1 MEPPR
6 RPAARTERPDFVL
19 PISIEGAELQES
31 VIASEVPA
39 EHALTVLRVYRI
51 VLAWTQGDEAAVRP
65 ADVEEP
71 ARWEEEALDRM
82 DDAPDLWAPVAVIAG
97 ELANL
102 SGADPE
108 HLARACLAISEWA
121 LGSEAPASALLFVEA
136 AALVRP
142 EDARCAYL
150 AGGMLQQRGRVREA
164 ERWLRRAVRVAAAS
178 GDKEA
183 GSLAAGA
190 LDGRSGRRDG

>member
-6 RPAARTERPDFVL
+6 RPDARIERPDFVL

-51 VLAWTQGDEAAVRP
+51 VLAWAQADEVAVRP

-71 ARWEEEALDRM
+71 RCWEEEALERLDE
-82 DDAPDLWAPVAVIAG
+82 APGLWAPVAVIAG
-97 ELANL
+97 ELADP
-102 SGADPE
+102 SGADSE

-121 LGSEAPASALLFVEA
+121 SVTEAPASALLFAEA

-142 EDARCAYL
+142 EDARRAYMV
-150 AGGMLQQRGRVREA
+150 GRMLQHRGRAREA
-164 ERWLRRAVRVAAAS
+164 ERWLRLSVRVAAAS

-183 GSLAAGA
+183 GDLAAGA
-190 LDGRSGRRDG
+190 LEGSSGPVEG

>member
-6 RPAARTERPDFVL
+6 RPDAHIERPDFVL

-31 VIASEVPA
+31 VIASEIPA

-51 VLAWTQGDEAAVRP
+51 VLIWAQGEETAVLP

-82 DDAPDLWAPVAVIAG
+82 NDAPGLWAPVAVIAG

-102 SGADPE
+102 SGADPK

-121 LGSEAPASALLFVEA
+121 LASEAPASALLFVEA

-142 EDARCAYL
+142 EDARCAYM
-150 AGGMLQQRGRVREA
+150 AGRMLQQRGRAREA

-183 GSLAAGA
+183 GSLAAEA
-190 LDGRSGRRDG
+190 LDSLSGRSEG

>member
-6 RPAARTERPDFVL
+6 RPAARIERPDFAL

-39 EHALTVLRVYRI
+39 EHALTVLRAYRI
-51 VLAWTQGDEAAVRP
+51 VLAWAQGEEAAVRP

-82 DDAPDLWAPVAVIAG
+82 DEAPDLWAPVAVIAD

-121 LGSEAPASALLFVEA
+121 FASEAPASALLFAEA

-142 EDARCAYL
+142 EDARRAYL
-150 AGGMLQQRGRVREA
+150 VGRMLQQRGRAREA

-183 GSLAAGA
+183 GSLAVGA
-190 LDGRSGRRDG
+190 LDGLSGRSDG

>member
-6 RPAARTERPDFVL
+6 RPDARIERPDFVL

-51 VLAWTQGDEAAVRP
+51 VLAWAQADEVAVRP

-71 ARWEEEALDRM
+71 GRWEEEALERLDE
-82 DDAPDLWAPVAVIAG
+82 APGLWAPVAVIAG
-97 ELANL
+97 ELADP
-102 SGADPE
+102 SGADSE

-121 LGSEAPASALLFVEA
+121 SVTEAPASALLFAEA

-142 EDARCAYL
+142 EDARRAYMV
-150 AGGMLQQRGRVREA
+150 GRMLQHRGRAREA

-183 GSLAAGA
+183 GDLAASA
-190 LDGRSGRRDG
+190 LENPSGSVEG

>member
-6 RPAARTERPDFVL
+6 RPAARIERPDFVL

-31 VIASEVPA
+31 VIASEVPV
-39 EHALTVLRVYRI
+39 EHALTVLRAYRI
-51 VLAWTQGDEAAVRP
+51 VLVWAQSEEVAVHP

-71 ARWEEEALDRM
+71 ARWEEEALDGM
-82 DDAPDLWAPVAVIAG
+82 DEAPALWAPVAVIAG
-97 ELANL
+97 EFANP
-102 SGADPE
+102 SGADAE

-121 LGSEAPASALLFVEA
+121 FASEAPASALLFAEA

-142 EDARCAYL
+142 EDARRAYM
-150 AGGMLQQRGRVREA
+150 AGRMLQQRGRAREA
-164 ERWLRRAVRVAAAS
+164 ERWLRRAVWVAAAS

-183 GSLAAGA
+183 GLLAAGA
-190 LDGRSGRRDG
+190 LEDFSGPVEG

>member
-1 MEPPR
+1 MEPSRHPD
-6 RPAARTERPDFVL
+6 ARIDRPDFVL

-39 EHALTVLRVYRI
+39 EHALTVLRAYRV
-51 VLAWTQGDEAAVRP
+51 VLAWAQSEEVAVRP

-71 ARWEEEALDRM
+71 AQWEEEALERM
-82 DDAPDLWAPVAVIAG
+82 DEAPGLWAPVAVIAG
-97 ELANL
+97 ELADP
-102 SGADPE
+102 SGVDAG
-108 HLARACLAISEWA
+108 HLAQACLAISEWA
-121 LGSEAPASALLFVEA
+121 FVSEAPASALLFAEA

-142 EDARCAYL
+142 DDARRAYMV
-150 AGGMLQQRGRVREA
+150 GRMLQQRGRAREA

-190 LDGRSGRRDG
+190 LEGSSGPVEG

>member
-1 MEPPR
+1 MTGWTRPP
-6 RPAARTERPDFVL
+6 V
-19 PISIEGAELQES
+19 SG
-31 VIASEVPA
+31 
-39 EHALTVLRVYRI
+39 
-51 VLAWTQGDEAAVRP
+51 
-65 ADVEEP
+65 
-71 ARWEEEALDRM
+71 
-82 DDAPDLWAPVAVIAG
+82 PVAVIAG

-102 SGADPE
+102 SGADPK
-108 HLARACLAISEWA
+108 HLAHACLAISEWA

-142 EDARCAYL
+142 DDARCAYL

-190 LDGRSGRRDG
+190 LDGLSARSDG

>member
-6 RPAARTERPDFVL
+6 RSGARAESLDFML

-31 VIASEVPA
+31 VIASEVPP

-51 VLAWTQGDEAAVRP
+51 VLAWVQGDEAAVRP

-71 ARWEEEALDRM
+71 ARWEEEALERM
-82 DDAPDLWAPVAVIAG
+82 DEAPDLWAPVAVIAG

-121 LGSEAPASALLFVEA
+121 FASEAPASALLFAEA

-142 EDARCAYL
+142 DDARRAYL
-150 AGGMLQQRGRVREA
+150 VGRMLKQRGRVREA
-164 ERWLRRAVRVAAAS
+164 ERWLRRAVRVAASS

-190 LDGRSGRRDG
+190 LEDSSGPVEG

>member
-6 RPAARTERPDFVL
+6 RPAARIERPDFVL

-39 EHALTVLRVYRI
+39 EHALTVLRAYRV
-51 VLAWTQGDEAAVRP
+51 VLAWAQGDEGAVAP

-82 DDAPDLWAPVAVIAG
+82 DEAPGLWAPVAVIAG
-97 ELANL
+97 ELASL
-102 SGADPE
+102 SGADPKY
-108 HLARACLAISEWA
+108 LAQACLAISEWA
-121 LGSEAPASALLFVEA
+121 LGNESPASALLFVEA

-150 AGGMLQQRGRVREA
+150 AGRMLQQRGRDREA
-164 ERWLRRAVRVAAAS
+164 ERWLRRAVRVAATS

-190 LDGRSGRRDG
+190 LDGLSGRSDG